1 MLDKIET
8 IFIYSF
14 DLAELSLE
22 QTVPV
27 YLAPLDFLS
36 RNTSNR
42 YRDAA
47 MYKMA
52 LCLYVLTALF
62 DSVDGKGGKIQ

>member
-1 MLDKIET
+1 MLDQIRT
-8 IFIYSF
+8 LRYLGWI
-14 DLAELSLE
+14 LAELSLE

-47 MYKMA
+47 LYKMA

>member
-8 IFIYSF
+8 ISICSF

-47 MYKMA
+47 LYKMA